1 MKKVVAVKNNKFIH
15 GTPNKVAEKIGCT
28 GRNLTYHVNTNK
40 EVVAINGY
48 VVYLD
53 SERI

>member
-28 GRNLTYHVNTNK
+28 GRNLTHHVNNNK
-40 EVVAINGY
+40 EVVVINGY
-48 VVYLD
+48 VVYLSGD
-53 SERI
+53 S